1 MQLLTKD
8 RSDFVYTL
16 EDDERKCLA
25 SIEKIDQMVKERIHI
40 KRQSPV
46 K

>member
-1 MQLLTKD
+1 MLTKD

-25 SIEKIDQMVKERIHI
+25 SIEKIDRMVKERLYI
-40 KRQSPV
+40 KRQSPI

>member
-1 MQLLTKD
+1 MLTKD
-8 RSDFVYTL
+8 RSVFVYTL

-25 SIEKIDQMVKERIHI
+25 SIEKIDQMVKERICTR
-40 KRQSPV
+40 RQSLI